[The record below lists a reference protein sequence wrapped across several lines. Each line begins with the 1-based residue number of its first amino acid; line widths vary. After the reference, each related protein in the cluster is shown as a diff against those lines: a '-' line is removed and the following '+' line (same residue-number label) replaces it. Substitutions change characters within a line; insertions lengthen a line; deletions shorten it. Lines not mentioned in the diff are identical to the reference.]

1 MQTPRCWFAAVVF
14 NNAIY
19 AIGGYDGKQRL
30 KSVEKYN
37 VDDDT
42 WVYVEN
48 MNKERSR
55 HAACVAQNKI
65 YVVGGVDSNSK
76 IVKSIECYD
85 DQTDKWSV
93 VGKTEVSLSSH
104 SMVAV

>member
-1 MQTPRCWFAAVVF
+1 MKTPRRWFSAVVL

-19 AIGGYDGKQRL
+19 AIGGYDGKQAL

-48 MNKERSR
+48 MNMERYA

-65 YVVGGVDSNSK
+65 YVVGG
-76 IVKSIECYD
+76 
-85 DQTDKWSV
+85 
-93 VGKTEVSLSSH
+93 
-104 SMVAV
+104 